1 MKLQSD
7 LLSKKQKKTPP
18 KINESRKKNK
28 STKKKAKSTNKLIPN
43 SDDSNLDNKDLTNSD
58 DFIFSL
64 ADNQKKDTLF
74 SNPEETYMSSIK
86 KAQTKPFQ
94 RFIRE
99 YQEKIYSIAFRF
111 LNDSN
116 AADEVVL
123 DVFKSLYHDI
133 GRFKGKH
140 ISTLLYRLTIQK
152 CLKLNNLQINR
163 SFYHTSK
170 NPSSLSSIDTL
181 KNCFENNNIPEF
193 FENDLIDLIE
203 KSLKKLDYDVRIL
216 LILRDIM
223 HLELEQI
230 ADILQTTVKTAS
242 IRLYRGRL
250 GLLEILKKEIYS

>member
-1 MKLQSD
+1 MKLQSN
-7 LLSKKQKKTPP
+7 LLSKKEKKTPP
-18 KINESRKKNK
+18 KTDKPRKKNK
-28 STKKKAKSTNKLIPN
+28 KKTNSTDKLMTDSEN
-43 SDDSNLDNKDLTNSD
+43 SNLGGKETTNSD
-58 DFIFSL
+58 DFVFSL
-64 ADNQKKDTLF
+64 SDNEKKNTLF
-74 SNPEETYMSSIK
+74 SNPDETYMSSIK